1 MKYTEN
7 VVLNA
12 DVDHPYEAGPQS
24 CTVWRDELCVGQP
37 FSIWRHYKG
46 GLYVLLGRT
55 QKYESAR
62 LWTLVNDAD
71 LSIGMR
77 QKFWKPG
84 VVYASVRTGEVW
96 VRNQAE
102 WKQEVDVGG
111 MKIQRFQQ
119 FSGPEK

>member
-55 QKYESAR
+55 LGR
-62 LWTLVNDAD
+62 PHTAD
-71 LSIGMR
+71 
-77 QKFWKPG
+77 

-111 MKIQRFQQ
+111 MKIQRFQH
-119 FSGPEK
+119 FSGGEG

>member
-55 QKYESAR
+55 QKYGS
-62 LWTLVNDAD
+62 TY
-71 LSIGMR
+71 
-77 QKFWKPG
+77 

-96 VRNQAE
+96 VRSQAE